1 MVDTEEELEVED
13 MAVGAVERLTREEE
27 EVEEEEEEV
36 EEEEEEED
44 LVRVDDELPAVKDLL
59 REVEADAA
67 GAAGEDLLRVEVDAM
82 EDFDDDDGETTMW
95 LTSADA
101 RAVEEVDLDFVSPVA
116 ESIPSPSSGLA
127 APLTTILTKD
137 AMASASMASSS
148 SMVVTPSS
156 ERWGR

>member
-13 MAVGAVERLTREEE
+13 MAVGAVERLTR
-27 EVEEEEEEV
+27 EEEEV

-101 RAVEEVDLDFVSPVA
+101 RAVEEVT

-148 SMVVTPSS
+148 SMEVTPSS
-156 ERWGR
+156 VRLGR